1 MGKERIIV
9 AMDIGTSKV
18 TTLVGDIDNVD
29 NLYIVGFG
37 EAKTRGIER
46 GVIVKSNDVVR
57 SIKESIDM
65 AESTTGSKISSVI
78 ANIGGYHLEC
88 RNDMEEISFENPKKT
103 ITANDIAELTAKATS
118 NIADEEHQIIHV
130 IPKKYILDEEYS
142 VIDPVG
148 LYGSK
153 LRGEFHIV
161 LNKTNSYMNLKRVIE
176 AAGIRVLDFVANPI
190 ASSTAVLY
198 PEEKDM
204 GVAVLDIGA
213 GTTDIAVYKDGS
225 IEYLKSLPIGGNQI
239 TMDIAHRFKL
249 SKEEAEDLK
258 VNFGTAVVDYT
269 PDEIIEIHPRGSEEP
284 IHISQ
289 RELAD
294 TIEARISEIF
304 ELTLAELE
312 KEGFIGKINGG
323 IVLTGGVANTI
334 YIRELAAAVFKTN
347 DVRIGKPKDFK
358 GFADKIAYP
367 QYSTVIGMLLFKK
380 NSIGVEQMPV
390 VDSKSE
396 LNIFEF
402 GKNLIQ
408 KLKNL
413 F

>member
-9 AMDIGTSKV
+9 AMDIGTSKI

-37 EAKTRGIER
+37 ESKTKGIEK
-46 GVIVKSNDVVR
+46 GVIVKSNDVIR

-88 RNDMEEISFENPKKT
+88 RNDVEELSFENPKKT
-103 ITANDIAELTAKATS
+103 ITTADIGELTAKATS
-118 NIADEEHQIIHV
+118 NLSDEEHHIIHV
-130 IPKKYILDEEYS
+130 IPKKYILDEEYG

-161 LNKTNSYMNLKRVIE
+161 LSKTNSYMNLKRVIE
-176 AAGIRVLDFVANPI
+176 AAGIRVLDFIANPI

-198 PEEKDM
+198 PEEKDL

-213 GTTDIAVYKDGS
+213 GTTDLAVYRDGS
-225 IEYLKSLPIGGNQI
+225 IEYIKAFPIGGNQI

-258 VNFGTAVVDYT
+258 INYGMAMVDYT
-269 PDEIIEIHPRGSEEP
+269 PDETIEIHPRGSEEP
-284 IHISQ
+284 VYISQ

-294 TIEARISEIF
+294 TIEARLSEIF
-304 ELTLAELE
+304 EIVMEELE
-312 KEGFIGKINGG
+312 EMGFLTKISGG

-334 YIRELAAAVFKTN
+334 YIQELAKVVFQT

-358 GFADKIAYP
+358 GFADKIAFP
-367 QYSTVIGMLLFKK
+367 QYSTVLGMLLFKK
-380 NSIGVEQMPV
+380 NSISVEQIPQKES
-390 VDSKSE
+390 DIS
-396 LNIFEF
+396 IFEF
-402 GKNLIQ
+402 GKSLIE
-408 KLKNL
+408 KIKNL